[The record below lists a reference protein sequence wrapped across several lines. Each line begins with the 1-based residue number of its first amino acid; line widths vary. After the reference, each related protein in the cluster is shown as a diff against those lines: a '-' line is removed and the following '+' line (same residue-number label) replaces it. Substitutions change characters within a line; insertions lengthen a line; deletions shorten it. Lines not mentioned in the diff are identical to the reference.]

1 MIVHRFMSDKEYQAL
16 VAGET
21 LTNTTVHADNGQKSR
36 SVGFCF
42 FTEPPEDAI
51 HWLSFIVTTDWCVTL
66 DIPDQLLRES
76 KARYRD
82 PEHDSFKH
90 PASIWRKEWCLK
102 QYSSSTAHI
111 VNASDQWR
119 GYEEKMM
126 GSLFAFFGQM
136 LFGL

>member
-1 MIVHRFMSDKEYQAL
+1 MSDKEYQAL

-21 LTNTTVHADNGQKSR
+21 LKNDTIHAKNGQKSR

-82 PEHDSFKH
+82 PEHDSFEH
-90 PASIWRKEWCLK
+90 RAAIWRKEWCLK
-102 QYSSSTAHI
+102 QYSIQTARI
-111 VNASDQWR
+111 ISATDKWK
-119 GYEEKMM
+119 GYEEAMI
-126 GSLFAFFGQM
+126 GQVLAFFGQA
-136 LFGL
+136 LFGRQPN